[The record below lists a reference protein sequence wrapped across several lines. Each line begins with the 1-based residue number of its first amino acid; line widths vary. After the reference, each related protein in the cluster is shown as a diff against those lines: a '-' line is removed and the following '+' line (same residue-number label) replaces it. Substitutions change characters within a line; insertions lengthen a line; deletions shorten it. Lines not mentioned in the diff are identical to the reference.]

1 MRNQNDAQKALERRI
16 FVKEKHEKKEHEKE
30 NNAKQTHA
38 SVIKYIAIVLI
49 IAILAVAIFVVAI
62 SENINKEKQGEE
74 ISAMATRGDYIK
86 EIKLVTEDNEYMTI
100 QTDAEGVQVPVP
112 KGYVGSTMEGENTVE
127 HGYVIYEGTDPVNT
141 EDIWNERNTR
151 NQYVWVPVTHE
162 QLSKM
167 YGIDENGKY
176 WGKLYDF
183 TMNTGNNIDETTG
196 ATPLNWTETNGVMKI
211 ISIDGHRE
219 PDITSDIDGINSF
232 RQYGV
237 KAESLAEYL
246 TTLEKEFEETLVS
259 IAKYGGFYI
268 GRYET
273 GDVNSTLTVHRM
285 NTNIGGKEW
294 YILYEKCKQLR
305 GNNKNVLTN
314 MLYGSQYDRMLM
326 WLIES
331 GNKTKEQIILDSSDW
346 GVYQNFD
353 LEYDSDG
360 DGVADT
366 TKIVGRMI
374 PSGSSEQTN
383 ANNIY
388 DIGGNY
394 WEWTMEANG
403 TNSRIYRAGWASS
416 YSGDVMNAKYRSGW
430 SPNGNYV
437 GRGGCRAALY
447 IK

>member
-1 MRNQNDAQKALERRI
+1 MRNQNNAQKALERRI
-16 FVKEKHEKKEHEKE
+16 FVKEKHEKEE
-30 NNAKQTHA
+30 QIHA
-38 SVIKYIAIVLI
+38 SIIKCIAIVLI
-49 IAILAVAIFVVAI
+49 IAILALAIFVVAI

-100 QTDAEGVQVPVP
+100 QTDAQGVQVPVP
-112 KGYVGSTMEGENTVE
+112 KGYVGSTMQGENTVE

-196 ATPLNWTETNGVMKI
+196 ATPINWTETNGVMKI
-211 ISIDGHRE
+211 TKETGQRE
-219 PDITSDIDGINSF
+219 PDILNDSADPNGINYF
-232 RQYGV
+232 KQFAV
-237 KAESLAEYL
+237 KAENLVEYL

-273 GDVNSTLTVHRM
+273 GNLRTTLVIKRM
-285 NTNIGGKEW
+285 NNDTGGVPW
-294 YILYEKCKQLR
+294 YILYEKCKELK
-305 GNNKNVLTN
+305 GNNENIVTGII
-314 MLYGSQYDRMLM
+314 YGSQWDRTLM

-331 GNKTKEQIILDSSDW
+331 GDKTKEQVIESSREWAAYGEVED
-346 GVYQNFD
+346 GSTI
-353 LEYDSDG
+353 EYDEDG
-360 DGVADT
+360 DGVAD
-366 TKIVGRMI
+366 KIAGSYI
-374 PSGSSEQTN
+374 PTGSAEQTK

-388 DIGGNY
+388 DLAGSHGD
-394 WEWTMEANG
+394 WTMEVGGDATYRGGYPYYAHHDRTAKDRNG
-403 TNSRIYRAGWASS
+403 LPFSNPY
-416 YSGDVMNAKYRSGW
+416 YSFA
-430 SPNGNYV
+430 
-437 GRGGCRAALY
+437 GCRAALY